1 MKQKTCVR
9 APGFEDGKAV
19 GVRYSSGTETPI
31 ITNSNL
37 IGWGNFP
44 NTVGFQAGKKKK
56 SNHNTYLRFF
66 SLFLILGF
74 MNTR

>member
-19 GVRYSSGTETPI
+19 GVTYSSQTETPI

-44 NTVGFQAGKKKK
+44 NTVGFQAAKKKK
-56 SNHNTYLRFF
+56 IKPQYL
-66 SLFLILGF
+66 SEILLLIPHSGF
-74 MNTR
+74 YEY